1 MELLN
6 NDKIKWE
13 IFSNFCGLVRIS
25 ELCHLENIFY
35 LTYGLD
41 GSEQSQRS
49 QHHHHHLWL
58 WGKNKFKILKI
69 SSNNWVINSPKNH
82 LKNILSHL
90 CFGWKRAE
98 PAKSAS
104 SSSSL
109 TMRESPIC
117 SIVAHFEAIW
127 KKAQYTDKHIL
138 SSSQPPSPS
147 TKRKHKQ
154 LLSLYMLG
162 VSQTK
167 HAFLV
172 LI

>member
-1 MELLN
+1 MVWMEASGASEVS
-6 NDKIKWE
+6 I
-13 IFSNFCGLVRIS
+13 IIIIS
-25 ELCHLENIFY
+25 DYE
-35 LTYGLD
+35 
-41 GSEQSQRS
+41 
-49 QHHHHHLWL
+49 
-58 WGKNKFKILKI
+58 GK
-69 SSNNWVINSPKNH
+69 PY
-82 LKNILSHL
+82 
-90 CFGWKRAE
+90 
-98 PAKSAS
+98 
-104 SSSSL
+104 
-109 TMRESPIC
+109 

-172 LI
+172 VTSDF